1 MNLLR
6 SIQSTAKLFRAACQ
20 AHAGSS
26 LINYMLRGIE
36 PIPYFYYVDYSGM
49 PKD

>member
-6 SIQSTAKLFRAACQ
+6 FKQSTAKLFRAACQ

-26 LINYMLRGIE
+26 LINYMLCGLGA
-36 PIPYFYYVDYSGM
+36 PSY
-49 PKD
+49 